1 MGMAMTFGTTLGRGR
16 EMPRGSGWFA
26 SFVLVALILVTGSS
40 QAQEVRSGWEF
51 IETQTQADLLTGESL
66 NGEIW
71 VFGTEGTLGKSLDGG
86 LTWEFDML
94 GSMEWSSSDS
104 GFGSIAIAS
113 SDGMV
118 IVLENIGEGE
128 DDVNEEI
135 PQVPNDAGI
144 NAIALTS
151 ADSFV
156 TVGPNGEIWKYQ
168 EGVWENR
175 SIGVEE
181 DLFSISFLDS
191 QNGLISGEGG
201 MILATTD
208 GGYSWDYRDS
218 PAETS
223 ESTIIGIDYFS
234 TVRAY
239 AITDEGHI
247 LKSSREGT
255 VPVGFVWN
263 VVEIEREYPP
273 GGGDEFEPGGNTL
286 DFEVSS
292 VELLSQ
298 FKMILTGPNGYLAL
312 SKDGGN
318 IVSQQ
323 MIPVSNVTV
332 FNAVV
337 MQDAFRGVVIGD
349 GGLVIRTENAGE
361 EEFVGFEV
369 TDFNDF
375 GQFVDYSKE
384 RLMDGLV
391 ATVKIVL
398 FGIAMGFTIGVILS
412 MLKTSPTSLKNV
424 AQMNRFQILSMVVTP
439 FWIVS
444 QLIIGTILRQKNP
457 MDMPMSILRE
467 KSAHI
472 AASRPVNVLAIRVV
486 GLALLVLGYLQI
498 TGTFDEVRSLNLDGW
513 EHIYVPVGAPRAFA
527 SILLGIGLLILGA
540 IFTTCNGDFSIK
552 EIDVGSTGKKLSLN
566 PWGLRPLNALA
577 TVYTDFFRNTPLIV
591 QFMFIHFGLEL
602 GRRVQEPGLDLFDF
616 GYLKDNANFLT
627 NIIVTYETDLSSPA
641 YGHPIGGILEDRAY
655 ISAIFALGLN
665 SGAYQCETIRGA
677 IAAIPSGQME
687 AGRSIGLNYMQTMK
701 LVIMPQAVRI
711 CIPPLGNEMV
721 NLVLNSSLAMVI
733 GYAEITRQGKLI
745 IATTFQIFWTWGMV
759 MISYFVITW
768 TLALLLRYLEDK
780 TRIPGLGISGGA

>member
-1 MGMAMTFGTTLGRGR
+1 
-16 EMPRGSGWFA
+16 MPRGSGWFA

-51 IETQTQADLLTGESL
+51 IETETQADLLTGESL

-128 DDVNEEI
+128 DDINEEI
-135 PQVPNDAGI
+135 PQVPNNAGI

-540 IFTTCNGDFSIK
+540 IFATCNGDFSIK

>member
-1 MGMAMTFGTTLGRGR
+1 
-16 EMPRGSGWFA
+16 MPRGSGWFA
-26 SFVLVALILVTGSS
+26 CFVLVALILVTGSS

-94 GSMEWSSSDS
+94 GSVEWSSSDS

-181 DLFSISFLDS
+181 DLLSISFLDS

>member
-1 MGMAMTFGTTLGRGR
+1 
-16 EMPRGSGWFA
+16 MPRGSGWFA

-51 IETQTQADLLTGESL
+51 IETETQADLLTGESL

-128 DDVNEEI
+128 DDINEEI

-337 MQDAFRGVVIGD
+337 MQDGFRGVVIGD

-540 IFTTCNGDFSIK
+540 IFATCNGDFSIK